1 MVDMTA
7 SKRASSGQAAE
18 QELQTLEVP
27 AALTVHDL
35 AELMGVSP
43 IEVIKELMRDGYMLT
58 INEVIE
64 HDVAAG
70 VASEFGYDVLPQK
83 EEKGP
88 ASLVISSEDED
99 PDLLEPRPP
108 VVTILGHVDHGKTT
122 LLDTIRKTNVAG
134 GETGGITQHIGAYQV
149 RYQGNP
155 ITFLD
160 TPGHEAFTAMRARG
174 AQVTDVAI
182 LVVAADD
189 GIMPQTVEAID
200 HVKAAGVPL
209 VAAINKMDKP
219 DSDPER
225 VKRQLS
231 EHDLLI
237 EEWGGDVIAVPVSA
251 LRNEGISE
259 LLENILVVSEIG
271 ELKANPHRAAKGV
284 VVEARIDKSRGT
296 VTTMLVQT
304 GTLRI
309 GDSLVVND
317 VRGRVKAMFND
328 QGQRIKKAGP
338 SQPVEVLGVTGLPEA
353 GNVFTVVPDEKAAR
367 QLVEQRQREKQIK
380 RGMGPTL
387 EDVHAKIESGEVKS
401 LDLIIKT
408 DVQGSIDAVRSA
420 LEAVNT
426 EQTRV
431 NVIHAASGSITESDV
446 LLAVAS
452 SAIVI
457 GFNSRIEPGAQTL
470 ASQEGVDVR
479 FYDIIY
485 QLAEDVQKAL
495 TGLLE
500 PVYRDILEGRATVRA
515 LFSIG
520 RRIKAAGFYV
530 NDGRI
535 SRDATIHVIKGG
547 REVFAGSVNTLKHF
561 KDDVRE
567 VATGLE
573 GGVVLEG
580 FNNFAVDDVLE
591 SHRSERVT

>member
-1 MVDMTA
+1 MTA

-296 VTTMLVQT
+296 VATMLVQT
-304 GTLRI
+304 GTLKI

>member
-1 MVDMTA
+1 MVDRTA

-18 QELQTLEVP
+18 PEVQTLEVP

-70 VASEFGYDVLPQK
+70 IASEFGYDVLPQK

-134 GETGGITQHIGAYQV
+134 GEAGGITQHIGAYQV

-174 AQVTDVAI
+174 AKVTDVAI

-231 EHDLLI
+231 EHNLLI

-251 LRNEGISE
+251 LRNEGISD

-271 ELKANPHRAAKGV
+271 ELKANPHREAKGV

-304 GTLRI
+304 GTLKI

-317 VRGRVKAMFND
+317 VRGRVKAMFSD
-328 QGQRIKKAGP
+328 KGQRIKKASP

-401 LDLIIKT
+401 LGLIIKT

-500 PVYRDILEGRATVRA
+500 PVYRDIIEGRATVRA

-547 REVFAGSVNTLKHF
+547 REVFAGSINTLKHF

-591 SHRSERVT
+591 SHRSERVS

>member
-1 MVDMTA
+1 M
-7 SKRASSGQAAE
+7 
-18 QELQTLEVP
+18 
-27 AALTVHDL
+27 TVHDL

-70 VASEFGYDVLPQK
+70 IASEFGYDVLPQK

-88 ASLVISSEDED
+88 ASLVISSGDED

-134 GETGGITQHIGAYQV
+134 GEAGGITQHIGAYQV

-209 VAAINKMDKP
+209 VTAINKMDKP

-225 VKRQLS
+225 VRRQLS
-231 EHDLLI
+231 EHNLLI

-251 LRNEGISE
+251 LRNEGISD

-271 ELKANPHRAAKGV
+271 ELKANPHREAKGV

-304 GTLRI
+304 GTLKI

-317 VRGRVKAMFND
+317 VRGRVKAMFSD
-328 QGQRIKKAGP
+328 KGQRIKKAGP

-500 PVYRDILEGRATVRA
+500 PVYRDIIEGRATVRA

-547 REVFAGSVNTLKHF
+547 REVFAGSINTLKHF

-591 SHRSERVT
+591 SHRSERVS